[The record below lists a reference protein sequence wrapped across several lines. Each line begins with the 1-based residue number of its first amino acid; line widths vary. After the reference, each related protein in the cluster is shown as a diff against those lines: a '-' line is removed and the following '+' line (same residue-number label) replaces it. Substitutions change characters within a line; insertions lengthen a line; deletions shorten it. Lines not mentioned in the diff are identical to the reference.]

1 LDFRK
6 PDLDLVKPAGIDRSV
21 MDSDG
26 GVLCKKC
33 KDLLGLVGTKV
44 IGNDVDLTLGGLTVD
59 DLYQKSTNSSPV
71 CRAVALANTSPV
83 CVFRGL

>member
-1 LDFRK
+1 
-6 PDLDLVKPAGIDRSV
+6 
-21 MDSDG
+21 MDSDS

-33 KDLLGLVGTKV
+33 KDLFGLVGTKV

-59 DLYQKSTNSSPV
+59 DLYQKSTNYSPV